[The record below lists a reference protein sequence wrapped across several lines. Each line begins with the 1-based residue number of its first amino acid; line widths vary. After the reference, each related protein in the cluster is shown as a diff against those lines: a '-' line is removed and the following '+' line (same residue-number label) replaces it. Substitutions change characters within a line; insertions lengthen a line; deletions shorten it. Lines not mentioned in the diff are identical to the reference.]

1 MYPNAGS
8 CSLQHLHALPELHL
22 DSYGITADQ
31 LHEDAMTIAPE
42 LRPEVIKT
50 MSETLQEMMG
60 DEAFMMMGM
69 PIAPPENEPLFVA
82 TVPDKVQ
89 GASVLAYQ
97 DFMEQAAERVGGDF
111 YVLPSSIHEILL
123 VRDDGSMNRADLED
137 MVRTVNAT
145 EVQPEDILTD
155 SVYHYDS
162 KDKIFELAEKFEERT
177 AAKQRESALDKLA
190 DKKRE
195 APIHESVTRPHDR
208 GGEAL

>member
-1 MYPNAGS
+1 
-8 CSLQHLHALPELHL
+8 
-22 DSYGITADQ
+22 
-31 LHEDAMTIAPE
+31 
-42 LRPEVIKT
+42 
-50 MSETLQEMMG
+50 
-60 DEAFMMMGM
+60 MMMGM

-97 DFMEQAAERVGGDF
+97 NFMEQAAERVGGDF

-162 KDKIFELAEKFEERT
+162 KDKVFELAEKYEERT